1 MLNAARAQGIPM
13 IVIAMTTAATSQPNA
28 IHAPPRTI
36 QMILSSSETGDI
48 RKFYLAVRA
57 IEIENRPRRGTRL
70 PQAHQALNSGLNNPA
85 PSADRKKRPGTPPN

>member
-36 QMILSSSETGDI
+36 QMILSSSETGDM
-48 RKFYLAVRA
+48 A
-57 IEIENRPRRGTRL
+57 ENSILPCARL
-70 PQAHQALNSGLNNPA
+70 KSKTALQPEPDCPGL
-85 PSADRKKRPGTPPN
+85 ADR